1 MHLQNAAG
9 ETGVTLDSSALSS
22 RHLFNISMLEA
33 ASDLDNKPGPPT
45 WA

>member
-9 ETGVTLDSSALSS
+9 ETGVTFDSSALS
-22 RHLFNISMLEA
+22 RHLFNISKLEA